1 MGRRIGLALFLILCF
16 ANTKTRGQVVEF
28 LGQNWNEETRQKFYT
43 TSQGSRLLPYKWFLA
58 LEMKDSTELFSGAHL
73 KELGFLPNA
82 TSTVNPDG
90 LPVGFVQDEDWAGK
104 QHLGLTCAACH
115 TSQIKFKTKTLQIDG
130 GPTLADTWGLLQ
142 GIGESLNA
150 TKQNP
155 AKWSRFEAKVLGTG
169 ASESDRQVLKEE
181 YAAFLSYFN
190 AFVDA
195 SRTPH
200 LWGRG
205 RLDAFGMIFNRV
217 SSIDLDLPQN
227 SAPPD
232 APVSFP
238 FLWGT
243 SWENQVQWNG
253 SAPNTN
259 DIERLGRNIGEVLG
273 VFAQTDLE
281 KASILRPYY
290 RTSTRR
296 VNQLRLENWLKVL
309 WSPQWPRQLEDLD
322 EVKVSAGR
330 KLFVDNCVRC
340 HEVVPHKEQDRPVI
354 VAMTPLSEVKTDPR
368 TVTNA
373 ATRVSFTGRLEG
385 SNLPGLDPLPNKVAT
400 GALVQNV
407 ARGALL
413 SPFRDV
419 DQSEFKLTSLF
430 QVKDIIKKLDSQR
443 ITDKDLAEFLSEL
456 GQTQDQVAVLV
467 KQFEAKSLKYINDL
481 RITSDPLPEVAN
493 SALRLGAVATKERIL
508 AYKGRPLDGIWATAP
523 YLHNGS
529 VPNLYELLLPADE
542 RTKQFHVGNIEFDS
556 KKVGFKT
563 EAGPGTTLLDTSL
576 PGNRNTGHDMYGN
589 FNENER
595 WALVEYMKS
604 L

>member
-1 MGRRIGLALFLILCF
+1 
-16 ANTKTRGQVVEF
+16 
-28 LGQNWNEETRQKFYT
+28 
-43 TSQGSRLLPYKWFLA
+43 
-58 LEMKDSTELFSGAHL
+58 
-73 KELGFLPNA
+73 
-82 TSTVNPDG
+82 
-90 LPVGFVQDEDWAGK
+90 
-104 QHLGLTCAACH
+104 
-115 TSQIKFKTKTLQIDG
+115 
-130 GPTLADTWGLLQ
+130 
-142 GIGESLNA
+142 
-150 TKQNP
+150 
-155 AKWSRFEAKVLGTG
+155 
-169 ASESDRQVLKEE
+169 
-181 YAAFLSYFN
+181 
-190 AFVDA
+190 
-195 SRTPH
+195 
-200 LWGRG
+200 
-205 RLDAFGMIFNRV
+205 
-217 SSIDLDLPQN
+217 
-227 SAPPD
+227 
-232 APVSFP
+232 
-238 FLWGT
+238 
-243 SWENQVQWNG
+243 VQWNG

-368 TVTNA
+368 TATNA
-373 ATRVSFTGRLEG
+373 ATRVSVTGRLEG

-443 ITDKDLAEFLSEL
+443 ITDKDLADFLSEL

-493 SALRLGAVATKERIL
+493 AALRSGAVATKERVL

-529 VPNLYELLLPADE
+529 VPNLYELLLPAEE

>member
-1 MGRRIGLALFLILCF
+1 MGRRIGLALVLILCF
-16 ANTKTRGQVVEF
+16 TNTKTSGQVVEF
-28 LGQNWNEETRQKFYT
+28 LAQNWNEETRQKFYT

-58 LEMKDSTELFSGAHL
+58 LEMKDSTELFSGVHL

-82 TSTVNPDG
+82 TSTANPDG

-104 QHLGLTCAACH
+104 RHLGLTCAACH

-130 GPTLADTWGLLQ
+130 GPTLADTWGLIQ

-150 TKQNP
+150 TQQNP

-181 YAAFLSYFN
+181 YVAFLSYFN

-309 WSPQWPRQLEDLD
+309 WSPEWPRQLEDLD

-340 HEVVPHKEQDRPVI
+340 HEVVPHQEQDRPVI

-373 ATRVSFTGRLEG
+373 ATRVSVTGRLEG

-443 ITDKDLAEFLSEL
+443 ITDRDLVEFLSEL

-481 RITSDPLPEVAN
+481 RITSDPLPEGAN
-493 SALRLGAVATKERIL
+493 SALRSTAVATKERLL

-563 EAGPGTTLLDTSL
+563 EAGPGTTLLDTTL
-576 PGNRNTGHDMYGN
+576 PGNRNTGHDMYGY

>member
-16 ANTKTRGQVVEF
+16 ANTKTSGQVVEF
-28 LGQNWNEETRQKFYT
+28 LDQNWNEDTRQKFYT

-58 LEMKDSTELFSGAHL
+58 LEGKDSTELFSGAPL

-82 TSTVNPDG
+82 TSTANPDG

-104 QHLGLTCAACH
+104 RYLGLTCAACH
-115 TSQIKFKTKTLQIDG
+115 TSLIKFKTKTLQIDG

-150 TKQNP
+150 THQNP

-181 YAAFLSYFN
+181 YVAFLSYFN

-330 KLFVDNCVRC
+330 KLFADNCVRC

-368 TVTNA
+368 TATNA
-373 ATRVSFTGRLEG
+373 ATRVSVTGRLEG

-443 ITDKDLAEFLSEL
+443 ITDKDLADFLSEL
-456 GQTQDQVAVLV
+456 GQTQEQVAVLV

-481 RITSDPLPEVAN
+481 RITSDPSPEVAN
-493 SALRLGAVATKERIL
+493 SALRSAAVATKERIL

-563 EAGPGTTLLDTSL
+563 EAGPGTTLLDTTL

-589 FNENER
+589 FNESER

>member
-1 MGRRIGLALFLILCF
+1 MGSKTGLALFVVLF
-16 ANTKTRGQVVEF
+16 WSSANAGGQGVEF
-28 LGQNWNEETRQKFYT
+28 LSQNWDEETRQKFYT
-43 TSQGSRLLPYKWFLA
+43 TSQGSRLLPYEWFIA
-58 LEMKDSTELFSGAHL
+58 LEVKDSTELFSGDHL
-73 KELGFLPNA
+73 KELGFLTNA
-82 TSTVNPDG
+82 SSILNPDG
-90 LPVGFVQDEDWAGK
+90 LPVGFVQDVDWAEK
-104 QHLGLTCAACH
+104 RHLGLNCSACH
-115 TSQIKFKTKTLQIDG
+115 TSQVRFKTKTLQIDG
-130 GPTLADTWGLLQ
+130 GPTLADTWGLLK
-142 GIGESLNA
+142 GISESLNVTQQNHQKWTRFT
-150 TKQNP
+150 TKL
-155 AKWSRFEAKVLGTG
+155 LGAG
-169 ASESDRQVLKEE
+169 ASESDKEALKGE
-181 YAAFLSYFN
+181 YDSFLIYFN
-190 AFVDA
+190 SFIEG
-195 SRTPH
+195 SQTPH
-200 LWGRG
+200 GWGRG

-217 SSIDLDLPQN
+217 SSIDLGLPQN

-281 KASILRPYY
+281 KASIFKPYY
-290 RTSTRR
+290 RTSARR
-296 VNQLRLENWLKVL
+296 INQLRLENWLKVL
-309 WSPQWPRQLEDLD
+309 WSPEWPHQLEPLD

-330 KLFVDNCVRC
+330 KLFIDNCVRC
-340 HEVVPHKEQDRPVI
+340 HEIVPHREQDRIVI
-354 VAMTPLSEVKTDPR
+354 VAMTPISEVKTDSR
-368 TVTNA
+368 MAINA
-373 ATRVSFTGRLEG
+373 ATRVSSTGRLRG
-385 SNLPGLDPLPNKVAT
+385 SKLPGLDPLPDKLAT

-419 DQSEFKLTSLF
+419 DQSELKLTSIF
-430 QVKDIIKKLDSQR
+430 SIKEIVGKLDSQR
-443 ITDKDLAEFLSEL
+443 VSDEDIADFFSEL
-456 GQTQDQVAVLV
+456 GQTQEQVAVLV

-481 RITSDPLPEVAN
+481 RTTSEPLIAEASVAMK
-493 SALRLGAVATKERIL
+493 SAAAATTERVL
-508 AYKGRPLDGIWATAP
+508 AYKGRPLDGVWATAP

-529 VPNLYELLLPADE
+529 VPNLYELLLPAGE
-542 RTKQFHVGNIEFDS
+542 RSKKFHVGSIEFDS

-563 EAGPGTTLLDTSL
+563 EVGPGTTLLDTTL
-576 PGNRNTGHDMYGN
+576 PGNSNEGHDMYGS

>member
-1 MGRRIGLALFLILCF
+1 MASKGGMALILILCF
-16 ANTKTRGQVVEF
+16 ANATANGQGVEF
-28 LGQNWNEETRQKFYT
+28 LRQNWDEDTRQKFYT
-43 TSQGSRLLPYKWFLA
+43 TSQGSRLLPYEWFMA
-58 LEMKDSTELFSGAHL
+58 LEVKDSTEHFSGDHL
-73 KELGFLPNA
+73 KDLGYLPNA
-82 TSTVNPDG
+82 PSTLNPDG
-90 LPVGFVQDEDWAGK
+90 LPVGFVQDVDWAGK
-104 QHLGLTCAACH
+104 RHLGLTCAACH
-115 TSQIKFKTKTLQIDG
+115 TSQIQFKSTTLQIDG
-130 GPTLADTWGLLQ
+130 GPTLADSWGLLH

-150 TKQNP
+150 TQQNP
-155 AKWSRFEAKVLGTG
+155 QKWSRFIAKVLGTT
-169 ASESDRQVLKEE
+169 ALESDKEVFQEE
-181 YAAFLSYFN
+181 YVAFLKYYDTFIEG
-190 AFVDA
+190 

-200 LWGRG
+200 AWGRG

-227 SAPPD
+227 SSPPD
-232 APVSFP
+232 APVSYP

-281 KASILRPYY
+281 KASIFKPYY
-290 RTSTRR
+290 RTSARR
-296 VNQLRLENWLKVL
+296 VNQLKLENWLKVL
-309 WSPQWPRQLEDLD
+309 WSPEWPRHLEDLD
-322 EVKVSAGR
+322 AEKVSAGQM
-330 KLFVDNCVRC
+330 LFVDNCVRC
-340 HEVVPHKEQDRPVI
+340 HEVVAHKEQDRPVI
-354 VAMTPLSEVKTDPR
+354 VSMTPISEVKTDPR
-368 TVTNA
+368 MAINA
-373 ATRVSFTGRLEG
+373 ATRVSITGRLEG
-385 SNLPGLDPLPNKVAT
+385 SKLPGLDPLPNKIAS

-430 QVKDIIKKLDSQR
+430 KIKDIVAKLDSQR
-443 ITDKDLAEFLSEL
+443 ISDKDLADFFGEL
-456 GQTQDQVAVLV
+456 GLNQEQVAVLV

-481 RITSDPLPEVAN
+481 RTTSDPLPDETNVAMR
-493 SALRLGAVATKERIL
+493 SAAVATTERVL

-529 VPNLYELLLPADE
+529 VPNLYELLLPAGE
-542 RTKQFHVGNIEFDS
+542 RTKQFHVGSIEFDS
-556 KKVGFKT
+556 KKVGFKA
-563 EAGPGTTLLDTSL
+563 ESGPGTTLLDTTL
-576 PGNRNTGHDMYGN
+576 PGNSNEGHDMYGS
-589 FNENER
+589 FTAIER